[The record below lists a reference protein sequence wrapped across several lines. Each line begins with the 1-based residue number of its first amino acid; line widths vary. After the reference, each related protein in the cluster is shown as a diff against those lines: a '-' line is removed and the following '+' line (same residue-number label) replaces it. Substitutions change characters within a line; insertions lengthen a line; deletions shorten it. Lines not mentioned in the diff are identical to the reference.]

1 NLNCTWLLEA
11 PNDDH
16 YIVLESV
23 KLDLEAPEDDV
34 CKYDYV
40 SIYDGPSTSSTMM
53 GERLCGETSFSNRS
67 TGRQMTVVLVSDAA
81 EEKTGFKFK
90 YFAFNTNP
98 TTGITE
104 KDPVIVVG
112 KTTDSPDQIERLNT
126 GALIGGVL
134 GGVCFVII
142 MGILCGRC
150 VGDNGPRQ
158 PPEHRPA
165 AFYHSHAPPSTDTSA
180 VSRAVHMVQNNNAV
194 FMVHHATGGA
204 VSPSHLSSV
213 SSGVNGVT
221 NMAFSSSGDQL
232 NASLTS
238 SYGFPG
244 PPVGIPPPAYTDSM
258 LATHPPR
265 IAPSPR
271 HQATLQSEDGGETAA
286 SDVVEHGRSNDAT
299 DGEGVTDRD
308 VTVRDGLVGRDDVTG
323 GEGVRNRE
331 VVVRDGLVGSYAAT
345 NGEGGV
351 DSGVTA
357 RQDMASGDEIVTND
371 TGVTNS
377 DNVTT
382 ERDGMV
388 GRGVVSDDVDV
399 TARDGVR
406 ESDCTTNS
414 ADVRDGAGA
423 TSSDDVTDR
432 DTVTHPGDATI
443 GTDTNPNS
451 ATGRDT
457 VGDVTNPGG
466 LPVLAALVS
475 SSGGPAMAHA
485 FSASPQSATSR
496 EGDASVGPT
505 AAAAD
510 KAEQEPVEAPTEAPS
525 VPVIVVT
532 GPHEHGD
539 PNPLASPPRS
549 AAAPEDLSPLQDSPR
564 ESEALHSDHEANP
577 GDTVRVASEAVAQ
590 NSPTPSPSPPSEG
603 NVDCLQ
609 DEPTE

>member
-1 NLNCTWLLEA
+1 MYVHYLDLISTRRNLNCTWLLEA

-67 TGRQMTVVLVSDAA
+67 TSRHMTVVLVSDAA

-104 KDPVIVVG
+104 KDPVIVVGGSSPTRPLPRTSLSWRTVPATPAPG

-238 SYGFPG
+238 SY
-244 PPVGIPPPAYTDSM
+244 
-258 LATHPPR
+258 
-265 IAPSPR
+265 
-271 HQATLQSEDGGETAA
+271 
-286 SDVVEHGRSNDAT
+286 
-299 DGEGVTDRD
+299 
-308 VTVRDGLVGRDDVTG
+308 
-323 GEGVRNRE
+323 
-331 VVVRDGLVGSYAAT
+331 
-345 NGEGGV
+345 
-351 DSGVTA
+351 A

-399 TARDGVR
+399 MARDG
-406 ESDCTTNS
+406 
-414 ADVRDGAGA
+414 
-423 TSSDDVTDR
+423 
-432 DTVTHPGDATI
+432 
-443 GTDTNPNS
+443 
-451 ATGRDT
+451 
-457 VGDVTNPGG
+457 
-466 LPVLAALVS
+466 
-475 SSGGPAMAHA
+475 
-485 FSASPQSATSR
+485 
-496 EGDASVGPT
+496 
-505 AAAAD
+505 
-510 KAEQEPVEAPTEAPS
+510 
-525 VPVIVVT
+525 
-532 GPHEHGD
+532 GD
-539 PNPLASPPRS
+539 PRWLMRSQPLHRAQPP
-549 AAAPEDLSPLQDSPR
+549 E
-564 ESEALHSDHEANP
+564 
-577 GDTVRVASEAVAQ
+577 RVALLLGQ
-590 NSPTPSPSPPSEG
+590 QLQQQTKPSK
-603 NVDCLQ
+603 NQ
-609 DEPTE
+609 